1 LGIET
6 IISNFAQQD
15 STTRSSSSATAPEGT
30 ESTPPSQS
38 TSTPAESIAEELER
52 KISSLVA
59 VRVQGSSETLSALM
73 PIVADTI
80 RLAIHHLEQRPE
92 TDENNKE
99 EEKEEGKEVE
109 KEVEN
114 RLESTP
120 APSSAHITSVWVAA
134 AMSALSEY
142 LDPVI
147 LGEKIKSLAERTSHG
162 NKVKG
167 VLMFEDMDPSA
178 VWRWETMRYSN
189 ITVI

>member
-15 STTRSSSSATAPEGT
+15 STQSSSSSATALEST

-38 TSTPAESIAEELER
+38 TSTPTESIGEELER

-59 VRVQGSSETLSALM
+59 VRVQGSSEALSALL
-73 PIVADTI
+73 PLVADTI
-80 RLAIHHLEQRPE
+80 RLAIHHLEQRSE

-99 EEKEEGKEVE
+99 EEKEVE

-114 RLESTP
+114 RLENTP
-120 APSSAHITSVWVAA
+120 VPSSAHITSVWVAA

-167 VLMFEDMDPSA
+167 VLMFEDTEPSA
-178 VWRWETMRYSN
+178 VWRWETMRYS
-189 ITVI
+189 ITIVI